1 MFVLTVGSSFT
12 ALAQSGPSIIEVGKI
27 DVNAKL
33 APPITVNNI
42 VKSSNPNAGEW
53 TSITVRFRVKGVA
66 KKANALDDGTWLNKV
81 SITWK
86 GLFQARDGKYKKT
99 QKVVTYENITNGD
112 YYATILVSPDVVN
125 RYLGG
130 VKNVHKALSVYAV
143 FKVDGKT
150 QLNTKFYVQS
160 GKRQKSLMKGFKE
173 TSFDSEN
180 LDSVEG
186 IFTSK
191 DDSPWLGTQSQ
202 IFPKISNKK

>member
-1 MFVLTVGSSFT
+1 M
-12 ALAQSGPSIIEVGKI
+12 
-27 DVNAKL
+27 
-33 APPITVNNI
+33 
-42 VKSSNPNAGEW
+42 
-53 TSITVRFRVKGVA
+53 
-66 KKANALDDGTWLNKV
+66 
-81 SITWK
+81 
-86 GLFQARDGKYKKT
+86 FQARDGKYKKT